1 MLFKSLVVKKKKVL
15 PALTSNQKSCRLLR
29 YKYIPLLFF
38 FRLFSLSFRLLFS
51 PSVSLITLSR
61 DVPNKSVAVSLS
73 KTRREW
79 LVDRQSSLQ
88 VTDPVMTDAVFL
100 PHNFNGNTKSLFP
113 LSFSSSRHEP
123 RDAGSTPAAKTLPSH
138 TSVTGHHTMIN
149 FFFFSL
155 SLSRKKKGEKRRN
168 RKTQS
173 SGRWLSHLEPKPIT
187 P

>member
-1 MLFKSLVVKKKKVL
+1 MLFKSLVVKKKKSTTSTDL
-15 PALTSNQKSCRLLR
+15 QSEILSPAEIQVHPTS
-29 YKYIPLLFF
+29 LFF
-38 FRLFSLSFRLLFS
+38 SSFFSFFPSSFFS
-51 PSVSLITLSR
+51 FCFFDHTFKGCPEQVR
-61 DVPNKSVAVSLS
+61 GGVAVEDT
-73 KTRREW
+73 TRVACRPPKQFASHRPGDDRRRVSPTQLQREHEI
-79 LVDRQSSLQ
+79 
-88 VTDPVMTDAVFL
+88 A
-100 PHNFNGNTKSLFP
+100 